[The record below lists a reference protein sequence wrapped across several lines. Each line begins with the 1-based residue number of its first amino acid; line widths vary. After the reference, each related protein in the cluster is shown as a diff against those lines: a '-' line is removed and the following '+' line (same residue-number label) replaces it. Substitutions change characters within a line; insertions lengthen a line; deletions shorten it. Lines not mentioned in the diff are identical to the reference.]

1 MTEELEGMET
11 QGALT
16 FKKYKK
22 LTTENFK
29 LTNLN
34 GEMQTMS
41 NDFTEMV
48 KKREE
53 ARRRL
58 EEKFQNV
65 D

>member
-1 MTEELEGMET
+1 MSEELEGMET

-22 LTTENFK
+22 LTTENHK

-53 ARRRL
+53 AR
-58 EEKFQNV
+58 
-65 D
+65 